1 MTTEAPSTRVAR
13 LRDPLRLDSGIE
25 LPDVHLA
32 YRTWGRLHRDRSNAV
47 LVCHALTGSADVDA
61 WWPDLLGPGRALD
74 PARDFVVC
82 SNVLGSCYGT
92 TGPRSPRPG
101 GDGAW
106 GPDFPAITIRDIVRA
121 QSALL
126 DLLGID
132 RLRLVVGGSLGG
144 MQVLEWGLLF
154 PDRVEAIAPIAAS
167 ARHSAWCI
175 GLSEA
180 QRHAIA
186 ADPAWRGGHY
196 PADAPPRAGLA
207 AARMIAMC
215 AYRSPASFDVRFGR
229 RREEDGRF
237 AVESYLQHQGQKL
250 VDRFDANAYV
260 TLTRAMD
267 SHDVGQGRDGWRAAL
282 GRVRARAL
290 VVSIASDVLYVP
302 AEQRDLAAAIPGAR
316 LATIPS
322 PHGHDGFLIEGA
334 AVNDLLLEFR
344 QDVGAEARAI
354 APRTSGRTS
363 AWAS

>member
-1 MTTEAPSTRVAR
+1 MTARTPAARIACLPAP
-13 LRDPLRLDSGIE
+13 LWLDSGVE
-25 LPDVHLA
+25 LTGVRVA
-32 YRTWGRLHRDRSNAV
+32 YRTWGRLNRDRSNAV
-47 LVCHALTGSADVDA
+47 LVCHALTGSADVDL

-74 PARDFVVC
+74 PTSDFIVC

-92 TGPRSPRPG
+92 TGPRSRRPG
-101 GDGAW
+101 GGREW
-106 GPDFPAITIRDIVRA
+106 GPDFPAITIRDIVRTQA
-121 QSALL
+121 ALL
-126 DLLGID
+126 DRLGVE

-144 MQVLEWGLLF
+144 MQVLEWALLF
-154 PDRVEAIAPIAAS
+154 PERVEAIAPIATS

-180 QRHAIA
+180 QRQAIA
-186 ADPAWRGGHY
+186 ADPGWRGGRY

-207 AARMIAMC
+207 AARMVAMC

-229 RREEDGRF
+229 RREDDGRF
-237 AVESYLQHQGQKL
+237 AVESYLQHQGRKL

-267 SHDVGQGRDGWRAAL
+267 AHDVGRGRNGWRSAL
-282 GRVRARAL
+282 GQVRARAL

-302 AEQRDLAAAIPGAR
+302 AEQGDLAAAIPGAR
-316 LATIPS
+316 LVSVPS

-334 AVNDLLLEFR
+334 AINDLLLEFR
-344 QDVGAEARAI
+344 QDTRVHGGPTAAR
-354 APRTSGRTS
+354 PTGEQG